1 MSSIR
6 EIGRI
11 GFPLSLLLVFSCESA
26 SQSEDRG
33 PQSPNPPSAAESALE
48 MGAGGEAQLSDEE
61 LERLLEAL
69 ERELAAES
77 RDQ

>member
-11 GFPLSLLLVFSCESA
+11 GLPLCLLLVLSCESA
-26 SQSEDRG
+26 SEAAD
-33 PQSPNPPSAAESALE
+33 PSTSAPSSTAATASAIEL
-48 MGAGGEAQLSDEE
+48 GAGGEVQLSDED

-69 ERELAAES
+69 ERELAAAS
-77 RDQ
+77 RNQ